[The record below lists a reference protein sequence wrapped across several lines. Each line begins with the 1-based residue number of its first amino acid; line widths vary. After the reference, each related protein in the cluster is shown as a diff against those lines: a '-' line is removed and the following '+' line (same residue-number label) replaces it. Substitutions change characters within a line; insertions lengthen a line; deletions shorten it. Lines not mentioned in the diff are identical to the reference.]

1 MGMIRALGPIPF
13 GAAVCMQ
20 SVHKIF
26 PSRIG
31 AMKWFRKREPI
42 AVLDNIT
49 LGASSGE
56 VVALM
61 GPNGSGKSTLLKL
74 IAATLLPDRGQV
86 TVMGHDTVTRN
97 LDVRRLVGLA
107 VAQERS
113 FYPRLT
119 AEENLAFFAS
129 MEEVPRSRR
138 QERIGCVLEQCG
150 LGEIRN
156 RLVHQLSS
164 GMYQRLGIA
173 RALLKQPA
181 VLLLDE
187 PTRSADPET
196 AVSIRSLI
204 QTLAKGGTTVVL
216 ATHSF
221 EEAAGLAD
229 SALLLKQGTVVTKL
243 LRPDA
248 GRLRSAYAKLVP
260 RPSSTEE
267 EAWEA
272 CL

>member
-1 MGMIRALGPIPF
+1 MNRTHDPIPLN
-13 GAAVCMQ
+13 ATVCLQ
-20 SVHKIF
+20 SVHKVF
-26 PSRIG
+26 PSQIG
-31 AMKWFRKREPI
+31 VMKWFSKSQPI
-42 AVLDNIT
+42 AVLHDIS
-49 LGASSGE
+49 LRASKGE

-86 TVMGHDTVTRN
+86 TVLGIDTASQN
-97 LDVRRLVGLA
+97 LEVRRSVGLA

-119 AEENLAFFAS
+119 TEENLSFFAS
-129 MEEVPRSRR
+129 LDNVPRKRR
-138 QERIGCVLEQCG
+138 REQIGRVLEQCG
-150 LGEIRN
+150 LTDLRQRFI
-156 RLVHQLSS
+156 HQLSS

-196 AVSIRSLI
+196 AISLR
-204 QTLAKGGTTVVL
+204 QLVGTLARSGTSVLL

-221 EEAAGLAD
+221 EEAASLAD
-229 SALLLKQGTVVTKL
+229 NAVLLSHGRIISRLQSPDVV
-243 LRPDA
+243 
-248 GRLRSAYAKLVP
+248 RLRSAYARLAP
-260 RPSSTEE
+260 PASLIEE

-272 CL
+272 CLS